1 MREKPRNR
9 SSRLSLVC
17 VFTMLGGCHHL
28 TLHEPPAIHDEL
40 STIAADELFA
50 LAVFQ
55 ARQGDLLRAEHYF
68 SAARQKGYD
77 EAAVVYWLV
86 RVCISGGRYQ
96 SALGHASEYLRNHPH
111 DWSLRLVVASIYEAL
126 GDLARAR
133 SELELIV
140 RAEPNQALPRYRLA
154 VLYRT
159 WLSDAEL
166 ARPHLQAYLRL
177 SPGGPHA
184 AEVTAALDEG
194 IAVLAGPRLAP
205 HPGAIDE
212 TSEADR

>member
-1 MREKPRNR
+1 
-9 SSRLSLVC
+9 
-17 VFTMLGGCHHL
+17 MLGGCHHL
-28 TLHEPPAIHDEL
+28 TPHEAPALHDEL
-40 STIAADELFA
+40 SAVTADELFA
-50 LAVFQ
+50 LAVSQ

-77 EAAVVYWLV
+77 EAAVLYWLV

-96 SALGHASEYLRNHPH
+96 SALGHASEYLRDHPH

-133 SELELIV
+133 HELELIV
-140 RAEPNQALPRYRLA
+140 WAEPNQALPRYRLA

-166 ARPHLQAYLRL
+166 ARPHLQAYLTL

-184 AEVTAALDEG
+184 AEVTAALDEETA
-194 IAVLAGPRLAP
+194 ILAGPRLVP
-205 HPGAIDE
+205 HPSATGE
-212 TSEADR
+212 TSEAGR